1 MIPADSRPVSD
12 RPAGMSLPD
21 TRGYHRLSET
31 QGPIAGILDPTPML
45 IRLILLFLILDWF
58 FNLLFNVGHYWI
70 RWW

>member
-1 MIPADSRPVSD
+1 
-12 RPAGMSLPD
+12 
-21 TRGYHRLSET
+21 
-31 QGPIAGILDPTPML
+31 ML